1 MGQCITVV
9 FLHVALLM
17 LDLPARASDAH
28 DLGTIIASDLQVG
41 TPGIMIEL
49 LA

>member
-1 MGQCITVV
+1 MGQLITMV

-17 LDLPARASDAH
+17 LALPARASDAH
-28 DLGTIIASDLQVG
+28 DLGNIIASDLQG
-41 TPGIMIEL
+41 GKPGIMIER